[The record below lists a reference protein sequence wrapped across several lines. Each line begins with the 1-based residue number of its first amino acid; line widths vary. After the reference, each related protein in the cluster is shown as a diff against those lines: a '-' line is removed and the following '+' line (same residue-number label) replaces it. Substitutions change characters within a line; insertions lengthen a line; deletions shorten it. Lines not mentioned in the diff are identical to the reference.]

1 VSQQSQQLSISE
13 TELADRR
20 SRLLAGHGGTAD
32 AAVLFGAASIFY
44 LSGFSFIP
52 TERPIALICADGQAL
67 AFVPALEREHAEAWS
82 SVDRVE
88 TYEEYPGE
96 EPPMAALAR
105 VLKGLLGREPATLL
119 VDGDGYPSRY
129 GYHGPKLSEVVP
141 AATQV
146 SCSELLEELRRHK
159 SPQELHLLQESSRW
173 ADVAHGHLQRACGDG
188 ANETEVSVAASL
200 AATQEMLATLGD
212 RYDPRS
218 SEMLSVHAGFR
229 SQIGPN
235 AALPHAI
242 PRHLTMREGDVLVTG
257 ASAAVWGY
265 RCELER
271 TMFIGEPSPDQ
282 RRFFSLMLGAQET
295 ARSNLRPGRTCSDV
309 DRAVRS
315 YYAEHGIDQYWRHHT
330 GHGLGM
336 EVHEGPFLDV
346 GDTTPL
352 EPGMVF
358 SLEPGIYVP
367 GLGGFRHSDTAVVT
381 EDGCELMTAYPRSL
395 EDLICEPSRQ
405 GALE

>member
-1 VSQQSQQLSISE
+1 VPEQLSIPDA
-13 TELADRR
+13 ELVDRR
-20 SRLLAGHGGTAD
+20 SRLLAAYEGSAD
-32 AAVLFGAASIFY
+32 AAVLFGSASIFY

-52 TERPIALICADGQAL
+52 TERPIALICADRQAV
-67 AFVPALEREHAEAWS
+67 AFVPALEKEHVEAWS
-82 SVDRVE
+82 SVDQVE

-96 EPPMAALAR
+96 EPPMVVLAR
-105 VLKGLLGREPATLL
+105 AVKAILGRRPASLL

-129 GYHGPKLSEVVP
+129 GYHGPKLSEVLP
-141 AATQV
+141 GTTQL
-146 SCSELLEELRRHK
+146 SCSELLEGLRRHK

-173 ADVAHGHLQRACGDG
+173 ADVAHGHLQRGCHDG

-212 RYDPRS
+212 HYDPRS

-242 PRHLTMREGDVLVTG
+242 PRHLTMRVGDVLVTG

-271 TMFIGEPSPDQ
+271 TMFIGEPSAEQ

-295 ARSNLRPGRTCSDV
+295 ARSHLRAGLTCSDV

-315 YYAEHGIDQYWRHHT
+315 YYAEHGIERYWRHHT

-336 EVHEGPFLDV
+336 EVHESPFLDV

-358 SLEPGIYVP
+358 SLEPGIYVA

-381 EDGCELMTAYPRSL
+381 EEGGEYMTAYPREL
-395 EDLICEPSRQ
+395 EDLICEP
-405 GALE
+405 